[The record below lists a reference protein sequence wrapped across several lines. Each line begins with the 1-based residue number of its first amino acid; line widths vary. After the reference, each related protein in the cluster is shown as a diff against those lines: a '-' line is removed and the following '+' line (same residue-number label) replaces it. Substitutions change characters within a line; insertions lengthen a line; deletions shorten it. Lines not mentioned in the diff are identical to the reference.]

1 MTYLPEEEVDEPHFP
16 RSPYQDVR
24 VRRVVGIE
32 ALIEQR
38 LRDIAK
44 VSEEET
50 KISTYL
56 LLNYSHDELPYIK
69 LPSL

>member
-1 MTYLPEEEVDEPHFP
+1 MTYLPEEEVAEPHFP

>member
-1 MTYLPEEEVDEPHFP
+1 MTYLPEEEVAEPHFP

-50 KISTYL
+50 KISTHL

>member
-1 MTYLPEEEVDEPHFP
+1 MTYLPEEEVAEPHFP

-32 ALIEQR
+32 ALVEQR

-44 VSEEET
+44 VSGEET
-50 KISTYL
+50 KMSTYL
-56 LLNYSHDELPYIK
+56 FLNYSHDELPYIK

>member
-1 MTYLPEEEVDEPHFP
+1 MTYLPEEEVAEPHFP

-24 VRRVVGIE
+24 VRRVAGIE

-44 VSEEET
+44 VSGEET

-56 LLNYSHDELPYIK
+56 SPLELLS
-69 LPSL
+69 

>member
-1 MTYLPEEEVDEPHFP
+1 MTYLPEEEVAEPHFP
-16 RSPYQDVR
+16 GSPYQDVR

-44 VSEEET
+44 VSGEET

-56 LLNYSHDELPYIK
+56 SPLELLS
-69 LPSL
+69 